1 MTAPKHSPARWT
13 YGYNPY
19 TVQSDSSPLGAGT
32 EIPAYEIFD
41 ADSNKVF
48 DTNEDAPADL
58 QEANARRSCAAVNA
72 CAAISTEALEQ
83 GAVAEMLNVLR
94 ILEKRCEALGWSE
107 PLMRII
113 EHALSLATAPG
124 RVSCA
129 SQSAD

>member
-1 MTAPKHSPARWT
+1 MTTSKHSPARWT

-19 TVQSDSSPLGAGT
+19 TVQSDSSPLGVGA

-48 DTNEDAPADL
+48 DTNEDSPAEL
-58 QEANARRSCAAVNA
+58 QEANARRICAAVNA

-83 GAVAEMLNVLR
+83 GAVAEMLIALQ
-94 ILEKRCEALGWSE
+94 IMQKRCEALGWSE

-113 EHALSLATAPG
+113 EHALALATAPG
-124 RVSCA
+124 RVSPC
-129 SQSAD
+129 QSTN